1 MNEILEN
8 YVIKHLTEK
17 GGRSTKNELFS
28 SVKERF
34 KESELKDNEIES
46 ELIKST
52 RILGTIENG
61 ENFYT
66 LL

>member
-8 YVIKHLTEK
+8 YVIKRLTEK
-17 GGRSTKNELFS
+17 GGRSTKDELFS